1 MKALY
6 NYEESPEGDGSD
18 PSSENPEGLA
28 SGGYTGAWGASGKL
42 AILHEKELVLNKAD
56 TANLLSTVG
65 IVRDISKQIE
75 LNAIAAGAGLS
86 NFTPSS
92 VGEFQQ
98 VEQNIVINADFPNAS
113 NREEIAA
120 AFDNL
125 LNRASQYANR
135 K

>member
-6 NYEESPEGDGSD
+6 NYEENPDGNSD
-18 PSSENPEGLA
+18 PGSEPPPVSAA

-42 AILHEKELVLNKAD
+42 AILHEKELILNAED
-56 TANLLSTVG
+56 TRNMLKIVG
-65 IVRDISKQIE
+65 MTRDIAKQIE
-75 LNAIAAGAGLS
+75 LNAIAAGSGLN
-86 NFTPSS
+86 NFAPGS
-92 VGEFQQ
+92 VGQFQE
-98 VEQNIVINADFPNAS
+98 VKQNIVINADFPNAS